1 MKLDYGTSFDAVYY
15 SFPVPLNPL
24 TVSLMGILFDRVFL
38 PGVYLPNPK
47 TTDKKSIRDR
57 LEFLVRSFDPNES
70 FSAQREMIGTLKFV
84 YDYGELQDI
93 FIPTGKAGYMGVLEP
108 ETEVVTKQLEEL
120 VYGPPPPNFTP
131 TPNMGFNQPAGA
143 DQINAPSWISYPANA
158 LIFSR
163 KHGIPLLT
171 DSSFLPIPQIDSP
184 MIPKHEAESL
194 ASYLMV
200 SSFSLVLPKM
210 RSLTAEEVLWVRE
223 KMSDDIGIFRSAML
237 SAVSQIVELIGNNPT
252 DDQLQK
258 HAEYIAK
265 TVILPKV
272 DALRTQFESPSSI
285 ALKKL
290 LDLSL
295 EAPELILNFQ
305 KPEDLPWAVISALK
319 SLAGK
324 VSEGIHEYQEQH
336 KEEQKSGLALLLK
349 VPRQFP
355 KK

>member
-1 MKLDYGTSFDAVYY
+1 MKIDSGISFDAVYY

-38 PGVYLPNPK
+38 PGVYLPDPK
-47 TTDKKSIRDR
+47 KIDKRSISER
-57 LEFLVRSFDPNES
+57 LKFLVQKFDPNDS
-70 FSAQREMIGTLKFV
+70 FSAQREMMGTLKFV
-84 YDYGELQDI
+84 YEYGELQDI
-93 FIPTGKAGYMGVLEP
+93 FVPTGQAGCMGLLEP
-108 ETEVVTKQLEEL
+108 ETEKVTKQLEEL

-158 LIFSR
+158 LIYSR

-171 DSSFLPIPQIDSP
+171 DSSFLPIPNIESP

-210 RSLTAEEVLWVRE
+210 RSLTAEEILWVRE
-223 KMSDDIGIFRSAML
+223 KMCDDIGVFRSAML
-237 SAVSQIVELIGNNPT
+237 SSVKQVVELTGNNPT

-258 HAEYIAK
+258 QAEYIAK

-272 DALRTQFESPSSI
+272 EALRTQFESPSSI
-285 ALKKL
+285 TLKKL

-305 KPEDLPWAVISALK
+305 KPEELPWAVISVLK

-324 VSEGIHEYQEQH
+324 VSEGIHEYQEHH
-336 KEEQKSGLALLLK
+336 KKEQQSGLALLLK
-349 VPRQFP
+349 VPRHFR